1 MMDVDRTLPLVMS
14 IDLRQL
20 LVPVGTTGLYYTPY
34 VTTAIVS
41 QVAVPAAVLGAALIG
56 LVYWD
61 RRAGD
66 SIVAFGA
73 FWLVVGVRP
82 PPAVRKFRQGPFAPH
97 PLHLFPPNRAR

>member
-41 QVAVPAAVLGAALIG
+41 QVAVPAAVLGAALVG
-56 LVYWD
+56 LWYLDWG
-61 RRAGD
+61 AGD
-66 SIVAFGA
+66 SIVSVAGL
-73 FWLVVGVRP
+73 WLVVGVA
-82 PPAVRKFRQGPFAPH
+82 PAVYFCNFGDSDFLCARFRCLSAS
-97 PLHLFPPNRAR
+97 